1 MGQNHDFQAIWVYS
15 YTYIHVC
22 PFHFWQHHLITFIRF
37 LHSYDGFYWDAFIQA
52 LYQNPSPTVSD
63 LWVYFGRHPG
73 ISSINLI
80 PANLIHYSIVVATF
94 STILAALPD
103 LYLPA
108 CAEYDFPCDRAQG
121 LSWKN
126 PHCFLFCSQFLRT
139 AHHTKFCLFFVRKI
153 FKKSHSM
160 FEIGFHLTLF
170 CAIVWFSRFFGTKS
184 SSGNSPEK
192 VFSVDLPIMNHS
204 WIESGQ
210 HEQ

>member
-1 MGQNHDFQAIWVYS
+1 MYNTWGSLFGQNGPKPWLSSHLNI
-15 YTYIHVC
+15 C
-22 PFHFWQHHLITFIRF
+22 PFHFLQQHLITIIRF
-37 LHSYDGFYWDAFIQA
+37 LHSYDGLYWDAFIQA
-52 LYQNPSPTVSD
+52 LYQNHSPTVSD
-63 LWVYFGRHPG
+63 LWVYFGRYPG

-80 PANLIHYSIVVATF
+80 PANLIHYSTVVATF

-139 AHHTKFCLFFVRKI
+139 AHHTKFCWFFVRKI
-153 FKKSHSM
+153 LKKFIFYIWNWVS
-160 FEIGFHLTLF
+160 FDF
-170 CAIVWFSRFFGTKS
+170 VWFSRFFGTKS
-184 SSGNSPEK
+184 PSGNRPEQ
-192 VFSVDLPIMNHS
+192 VSSVDLPIMNHS